1 MANVTNIEKQV
12 NTEMSVK
19 ECRSFELGWDAIPN
33 GEIVR
38 AREEIKRLWGVNS
51 DTTFISR
58 KKGESPMSP
67 ADMMAVEIV
76 HQKYGI
82 NAWTGERI

>member
-1 MANVTNIEKQV
+1 MVKVTNNETDS
-12 NTEMSVK
+12 NTDISVK
-19 ECRSFELGWDAIPN
+19 ECRSFSSGWDAIPN